1 MSQIP
6 VDYYKYE
13 RGEMRQDGQPG
24 FATPT
29 GRIELWSTAFN
40 QFGDDP
46 LPYYLEPEFGPGN
59 PELMKEYPFIL
70 TTGARTPGVL
80 PLGAPPKWPTCA
92 S

>member
-59 PELMKEYPFIL
+59 P
-70 TTGARTPGVL
+70 
-80 PLGAPPKWPTCA
+80 
-92 S
+92 SS